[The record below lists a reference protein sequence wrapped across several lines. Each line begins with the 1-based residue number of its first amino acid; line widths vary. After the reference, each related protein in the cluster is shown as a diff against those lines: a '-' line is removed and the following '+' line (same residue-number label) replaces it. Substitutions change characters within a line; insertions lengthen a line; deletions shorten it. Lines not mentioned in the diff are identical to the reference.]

1 MRGLCA
7 AVLAG
12 MALVGCA
19 TVARNDP
26 GRARPGA
33 DTVVAAGE
41 RQGPFGRTYRLF
53 VPSAVKEDDVLRPLV
68 IALHGG
74 VATARIFAEQTGF
87 SAVGEEND
95 FFVLYPNG
103 IGVFSAFRHWNAG
116 WCCATAAKNGVDDVG
131 FVGRVLEQVAS
142 VWPIDRER
150 VYVVG
155 YSNGG
160 MLAHRVALQ
169 WGAER
174 VAGLAVFAGPV
185 GPLGTPAP
193 STRPPIPT
201 LMIHGTA
208 DERLSV
214 DGSLP
219 DRRGNELLGAKGS
232 AQFWATRNGC
242 RAELVRAAEG
252 EADPVDRAP
261 GEEEREDSAEP
272 PSWTRTTWCAG
283 TDAEV
288 WLDLLKDWGH
298 DWPGPKFTAARRSKG
313 LAGYDAATEIARFFG
328 LGSRPNTPDG

>member
-1 MRGLCA
+1 MRGLVL
-7 AVLAG
+7 AVLSAWF
-12 MALVGCA
+12 LVGCA

-33 DTVVAAGE
+33 DTVFAAGE

-53 VPSAVKEDDVLRPLV
+53 VPSAAEQGVAPRPLV

-74 VATARIFAEQTGF
+74 VATARIFAEQTGL
-87 SAVGEEND
+87 SEVAEEND

-116 WCCATAAKNGVDDVG
+116 WCCATAAKNGVDDVAY
-131 FVGRVLEQVAS
+131 VGRVLEQVAS
-142 VWPIDRER
+142 AWPVDRER
-150 VYVVG
+150 IFVVG

-160 MLAHRVALQ
+160 MLAHKLALD

-185 GPLGTPAP
+185 GPLGTSAP
-193 STRPPIPT
+193 TAETPIRT

-219 DRRGNELLGAKGS
+219 DRRGNELLGARGS
-232 AQFWATRNGC
+232 AEFWASRNGC
-242 RAELVRAAEG
+242 RS
-252 EADPVDRAP
+252 AP
-261 GEEEREDSAEP
+261 EEDSSDVRTPTRA
-272 PSWTRTTWCAG
+272 WTVTTWCAG
-283 TDAEV
+283 SGSEV
-288 WLDLLKDWGH
+288 RLDLLEAWGH
-298 DWPGPKFTAARRSKG
+298 DWPGPKFASARRARG
-313 LAGYDAATEIARFFG
+313 LADYDAATEIARFFE
-328 LGSRPNTPDG
+328 LEAAESPSVR